1 MMARLLSLEHMILI
15 GAQISDM
22 VRHIKCE
29 MTMHIQIKV
38 TFMYA
43 YDKMDWFRIATGMFI
58 LNS

>member
-1 MMARLLSLEHMILI
+1 MARLCSLEHMILI

-29 MTMHIQIKV
+29 MTMHIQIRV
-38 TFMYA
+38 TFIYA
-43 YDKMDWFRIATGMFI
+43 YDKADWPRIAMGTFN